1 MKVVSGKE
9 STAIHKL
16 YESMTDVLLNAP
28 VDSNVAIS
36 VLLKVVS
43 MVAVHQEWDKDEL
56 LQALAYTYDLEKFM
70 NPTSKEKH

>member
-28 VDSNVAIS
+28 VDSNMALS
-36 VLLKVVS
+36 VLLKVVAL
-43 MVAVHQEWDKDEL
+43 VALHEEWDRNEL